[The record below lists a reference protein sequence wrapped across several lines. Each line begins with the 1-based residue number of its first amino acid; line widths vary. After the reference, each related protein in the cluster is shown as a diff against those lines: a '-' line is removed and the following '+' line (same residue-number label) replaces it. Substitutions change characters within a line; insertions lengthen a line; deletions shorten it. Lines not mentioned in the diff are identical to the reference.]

1 MSKGFLISFEGG
13 EGCGKSTQIK
23 KFVEFLK
30 KGKYDYLCTREPG
43 GTDVGEKIREI
54 LLMSKENLSS
64 ETEFLL
70 FSASRRKLMEDVV
83 LPALESGK
91 IVVLDRFFD
100 SSYTYQ
106 GYAGT
111 LDLKDLKNIT
121 DFATSRLKPDL
132 TILLDLPVEVGMA
145 RKSKDEK
152 LKNLDRIESK
162 GREYHEKVRKGYL
175 TLAKKNKKRIFVV
188 DASQSVEKIFDDIK
202 TEFEKRYKKNTDWH

>member
-1 MSKGFLISFEGG
+1 
-13 EGCGKSTQIK
+13 
-23 KFVEFLK
+23 
-30 KGKYDYLCTREPG
+30 
-43 GTDVGEKIREI
+43 
-54 LLMSKENLSS
+54 MSKENLSS

-111 LDLKDLKNIT
+111 LDLKDIKNIT

-202 TEFEKRYKKNTDWH
+202 TEFEKRYKKTQIDINKLT